1 MWLLPRLRLAL
12 ARRPWLY
19 WLLVGAAAALTWW
32 RVAALHDDAERA
44 RASWGTAVEV
54 WVVAADTPHGQPVTA
69 NRRTLPAAAVP
80 VTAVRE
86 FEPGAVAAR
95 DLVAGAVLLPT
106 DLMGD
111 AATPP
116 GWVVVAVGARAP
128 HLVVGDMV
136 TVFVG
141 GRQVC
146 DGRAA
151 GEVVDETVE
160 LALPSECAAT
170 LSVAAST
177 SEVVVG
183 RRG

>member
-54 WVVAADTPHGQPVTA
+54 WVVATDTPHGQPVA
-69 NRRTLPAAAVP
+69 ASRRALPTAAVP
-80 VTAVRE
+80 VAALRE
-86 FEPGAVAAR
+86 FEPDAVAAR
-95 DLVAGAVLLPT
+95 DLVAGAVLLPA
-106 DLMGD
+106 DLVGD
-111 AATPP
+111 AAPP
-116 GWVVVAVGARAP
+116 AGWVVVVVGARAP
-128 HLVVGDMV
+128 HLAVGDTV

-141 GRQVC
+141 GRRLC
-146 DGRAA
+146 DGQAA
-151 GEVVDETVE
+151 GEAVDETVE

-170 LSVAAST
+170 LSAASST